1 MVPASYKEMIK
12 KHLDKVASKDA
23 VFASKYDSSEK
34 SIDECCSFIY
44 EEAKKLAN
52 KENAICLA
60 DKVVFGWAVHFFDEK
75 EPKEKEITEESPK
88 KSKEDDLDAR
98 QLSLFDVPGYVS
110 KF

>member
-1 MVPASYKEMIK
+1 MIPANYKEIIK

-34 SIDECCSFIY
+34 SIDECCNYIY
-44 EEAKKLAN
+44 AEAKKLAK

-60 DKVVFGWAVHFFDEK
+60 DKVVFGWAGHFFDEK
-75 EPKEKEITEESPK
+75 EPKEVLTKEQKEERFN
-88 KSKEDDLDAR
+88 AR
-98 QLSLFDVPGYVS
+98 QLCLFDGPGYKS